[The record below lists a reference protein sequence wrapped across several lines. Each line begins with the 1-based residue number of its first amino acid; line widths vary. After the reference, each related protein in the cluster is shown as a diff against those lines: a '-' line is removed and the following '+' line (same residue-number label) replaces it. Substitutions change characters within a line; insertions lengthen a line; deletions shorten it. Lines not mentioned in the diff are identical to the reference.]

1 MIAFFDTLR
10 EFLPLWLALIA
21 IGFVYLIYL
30 YTKFFRTIKD
40 LAEQR
45 VQSAEQH
52 AEQRVQLAEQRV
64 QSAEQHAEKCVQS
77 AMDQVQ
83 FFKDRCEKLP
93 KFDEAI
99 SIFEKLSEFHKIE
112 DEKSKRTIE
121 EMKVLYQPQVVKKN
135 QTTRIEQKNQKVK
148 ARNRKS

>member
-40 LAEQR
+40 
-45 VQSAEQH
+45 
-52 AEQRVQLAEQRV
+52 LAEQRV